1 MRIVFMGTPEFAVS
15 TLETLYEC
23 GQDVVLA
30 VTQPDRPKGRGYVM
44 TPSPVKVCALE
55 HGTNVITPEKMRDE
69 SVIKALEEAN
79 ADMFIVTAFGKIL
92 PQSVLDIPPLG
103 CVNVHASLLPKLR
116 GAAPINRAIMNGD
129 ELGGVTLMYMD
140 AGMDTG
146 DMIISETVGITPE
159 LDAGTYHDLLAQAGS
174 KCLKKFLKMLEN
186 GEKIPRV
193 KQNGEEATY
202 APKITNEETRIDF
215 DLPAKEVY
223 NKIRGLSPFPGAYFT
238 LEGKRIKVL
247 KAALGDKNG
256 EPGTVICTA
265 ENGIGIACAG
275 GCVMLEV
282 ICPEGKKPTD
292 CASYLRGH
300 SLPLGTRTNG

>member
-15 TLETLYEC
+15 SLETLYEC
-23 GQDVVLA
+23 GQEVVLC
-30 VTQPDRPKGRGYVM
+30 VTQPDRPKGRGYVL
-44 TPSPVKVCALE
+44 TPSPVKICALA
-55 HGTNVITPEKMRDE
+55 HGTEVITPDRMRDE
-69 SVIKALEEAN
+69 SVIKALEDAK

-92 PQSVLDIPPLG
+92 PQSVLDIPPMG
-103 CVNVHASLLPKLR
+103 CVNVHASLLPQLR

-129 ELGGVTLMYMD
+129 TAGGVTLMYMD

-146 DMIISETVGITPE
+146 DMIMRKTVEITPE
-159 LDAGTYHDLLAQAGS
+159 LDAGEYHDLLAVAGS
-174 KCLKKFLKMLEN
+174 ECLKEFLKMTEN
-186 GEKIPRV
+186 GEEIPRIRQDGD
-193 KQNGEEATY
+193 KATY

-223 NKIRGLSPFPGAYFT
+223 NRIRGLSPFPGAYFT
-238 LEGKRIKVL
+238 LGGKRIKVL
-247 KAALGDKNG
+247 KASPGDKNG

-265 ENGIGIACAG
+265 EDGIGIACAE
-275 GCVMLEV
+275 GCVILKV

-300 SLPLGTRTNG
+300 SLPLGTRTND